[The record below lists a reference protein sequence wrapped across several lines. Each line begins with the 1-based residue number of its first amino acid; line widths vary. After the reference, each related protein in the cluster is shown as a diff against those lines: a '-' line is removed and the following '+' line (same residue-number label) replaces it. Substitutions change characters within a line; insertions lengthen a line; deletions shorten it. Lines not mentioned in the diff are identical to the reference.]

1 MEDWLDTFI
10 SNNNIKQ
17 EDAEKL
23 SQYIDELVQDAYDSG
38 YYDACIDEEYF
49 VLSKVDAQAYAEG
62 YDDGYYDACEGYDMI
77 GV

>member
-23 SQYIDELVQDAYDSG
+23 SQFIDELVQDAYNSG
-38 YYDACIDEEYF
+38 YYDACIYDENF
-49 VLSKVDAQAYAEG
+49 VLSKVDAQAYTEG
-62 YDDGYYDACEGYDMI
+62 YNDGYYDACKEFII
-77 GV
+77 GE